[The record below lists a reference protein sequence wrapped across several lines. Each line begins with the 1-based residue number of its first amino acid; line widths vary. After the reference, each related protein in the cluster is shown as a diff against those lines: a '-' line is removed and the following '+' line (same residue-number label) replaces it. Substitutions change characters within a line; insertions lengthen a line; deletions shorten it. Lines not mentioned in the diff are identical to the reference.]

1 MKTLSAIVILLCSA
15 LSTFAADTD
24 LILHNGKI
32 LTVDPSFSVREAVA
46 IQGDRISD
54 IGKSADILKRDRG
67 AKTRVIDL
75 RGRTVLPG
83 LIDSHLHALSGGL
96 SEYRA
101 PLPQLHSFAD
111 IQHYIREQAAK

>member
-46 IQGDRISD
+46 IQGDRI
-54 IGKSADILKRDRG
+54 
-67 AKTRVIDL
+67 
-75 RGRTVLPG
+75 
-83 LIDSHLHALSGGL
+83 
-96 SEYRA
+96 
-101 PLPQLHSFAD
+101 
-111 IQHYIREQAAK
+111 